1 MFVWMMFRKR
11 YIQEIFSEEINI
23 YIVEKNLKQ
32 KTVSGMIWSAVQ
44 KFGNMGISFVSNIVL
59 ARMLTPDDYGC
70 IGMLAIFILVSNT
83 FVDGGF
89 GSALI
94 QKKEPTQK
102 DYSTIFWWNIFISTL
117 LYGILFLSA
126 PFIAEFYHMP
136 LLCSVLR
143 VQGIILIIN
152 SLNIIQ
158 TNQLRKQLKF
168 KRLANVTII
177 AHTIAALMA
186 IVLAY
191 KGWGVWALVAQQIIG
206 SSVISLILWYINK
219 WMPDFSF
226 SRESFKQLFGF
237 GSFILVSNLINTFC
251 NNVQGLL
258 IGRFF
263 SPAMMGYYT
272 QARKLEILAS
282 HTFTTVIEQVSY
294 PVLSKF
300 QSDNILLKNVLYKLV
315 SMLIYISFP
324 MMLLLILLAEP
335 LILSLYG
342 EKWMTSVPY
351 FQILC
356 IAGMSA
362 TFHGVHYYA
371 VACKG
376 KSRDIFVGTI
386 VKRLLAL
393 TVLVIGMYLWQ
404 MNGLIWGVAVGAWI
418 TAIVNAWL
426 VSKHIGYSLFQQFK
440 DLLPIMLLAVIIF
453 LVLYVIS
460 VNIIMNMYVK
470 SIIIISTYVLLYVFM
485 SSLLRIKAFYLIKES
500 LIGYYKK
507 K

>member
-11 YIQEIFSEEINI
+11 YIQEIFSEEINS

-126 PFIAEFYHMP
+126 PLIADFYHMP

-177 AHTIAALMA
+177 AHTIAALTA
-186 IVLAY
+186 IVLAW

-219 WMPDFSF
+219 WMPDFCF

-237 GSFILVSNLINTFC
+237 GGFILISNLINTFC
-251 NNVQGLL
+251 NNIQGLL

-263 SPAMMGYYT
+263 TPAIMGYYT
-272 QARKLEILAS
+272 QAHKLEGIAS
-282 HTFTTVIEQVSY
+282 YSFASVVDQVSY

-300 QSDNILLKNVLYKLV
+300 QSDNVVMKNILQKLILALAYV
-315 SMLIYISFP
+315 TFPLMLI
-324 MMLLLILLAEP
+324 LILISEP
-335 LILSLYG
+335 LITLLYG
-342 EKWMTSVPY
+342 VKWLDCVSY

-356 IAGMSA
+356 VGGIAICLQ
-362 TFHGVHYYA
+362 GVLYYA
-371 VACKG
+371 VASKG
-376 KSRDIFVGTI
+376 KSKELFVWTI
-386 VKRLLAL
+386 IKRG
-393 TVLVIGMYLWQ
+393 VGLVILLVGMYWGNVKGLLW
-404 MNGLIWGVAVGAWI
+404 GCSLSSWFILLS
-418 TAIVNAWL
+418 NAYL
-426 VSKHIGYSLFQQFK
+426 VSKYIKYNFFEQIK
-440 DLLPIMLLAVIIF
+440 DLSQIMLVSLITYIIIHILYSFMVCDLYVKAFLAVLAYLSIYIG
-453 LVLYVIS
+453 IS
-460 VNIIMNMYVK
+460 Y
-470 SIIIISTYVLLYVFM
+470 F
-485 SSLLRIKAFYLIKES
+485 LRINAFSFFIDILKNRKE
-500 LIGYYKK
+500 
-507 K
+507 

>member
-1 MFVWMMFRKR
+1 
-11 YIQEIFSEEINI
+11 
-23 YIVEKNLKQ
+23 
-32 KTVSGMIWSAVQ
+32 MIWSAVQ

-94 QKKEPTQK
+94 QKKEPTQQ

-126 PFIAEFYHMP
+126 PLIAEFYHMP

-158 TNQLRKQLKF
+158 TNQLKKQLKF

-177 AHTIAALMA
+177 AHTIAAFIA
-186 IVLAY
+186 IVLAWY
-191 KGWGVWALVAQQIIG
+191 GWGVWALVAQQLIG

-219 WMPDFSF
+219 WMPDFCF
-226 SRESFKQLFGF
+226 SKESFKKLFGF
-237 GSFILVSNLINTFC
+237 GSFILCSNLINTFC

-272 QARKLEILAS
+272 QAHKLETIAS
-282 HTFTTVIEQVSY
+282 HSITGIVDQVTY
-294 PVLSKF
+294 PLLANFQNDNQLMKRVLSKLI
-300 QSDNILLKNVLYKLV
+300 SVLV
-315 SMLIYISFP
+315 FITFP
-324 MMLLLILLAEP
+324 LMFILILTAEP
-335 LILSLYG
+335 LIFLLYG
-342 EKWMTSVPY
+342 EKWESSIVY

-356 IAGMSA
+356 VSGLTACFQSVYHYAIAS
-362 TFHGVHYYA
+362 
-371 VACKG
+371 KG
-376 KSRDIFVGTI
+376 ESKVLFIWTI
-386 VKRLLAL
+386 IKRTLGLLFL
-393 TVLVIGMYLWQ
+393 MLGMYLWE
-404 MNGLIWGVAVGAWI
+404 MKGLIWGFALTSWLI
-418 TAIVNAWL
+418 TFINAYL
-426 VSKHIGYSLFQQFK
+426 VSKYIKYTFLQQFK
-440 DLLPIMLLAVIIF
+440 DLFPHSFLAFVSYII
-453 LVLYVIS
+453 S
-460 VNIIMNMYVK
+460 
-470 SIIIISTYVLLYVFM
+470 SIIYSFSEYNIYSKGLICLFIYMIIYVSLSYVFK
-485 SSLLRIKAFYLIKES
+485 LRVIYSFKEIVN
-500 LIGYYKK
+500 LYIKK
-507 K
+507 KK